1 MSGATCSAAAEPY
14 EGVVLPSR
22 LRLYVAKLSANSVL
36 AEGNL
41 ASAMNNFP
49 DQGRTL
55 GLEIIDVLA
64 HPKRALTDGVI
75 VTPTL
80 IGLKT
85 VGQLTIVGSLA
96 DPAQLRLLLQSLMD
110 DQTVRAMEAL
120 IVQKDELLASNAT
133 MAEELTHRVRNNL
146 QLLHAM
152 LSQLQ
157 KALLH
162 TTDKASVEAIIRCV
176 VTLAEVYDQL
186 LGSGLGRTV
195 DFGLYLTS
203 LCDSLPGLQTR
214 FHKRVKLTCATISLM
229 VDLDVVTV
237 MGMVVAEAVS
247 NSYKYAFPK
256 GLGEI
261 SVSLQ
266 RSKKS
271 DGAIIIVRD
280 SGPGFDEQPGSKRH
294 GLHVIRR
301 LTQQVGG
308 IAQLDSERGT
318 VWTFCVPLVVTVRQR
333 TS

>member
-120 IVQKDELLASNAT
+120 IVQKDELMTGRGFDSPP
-133 MAEELTHRVRNNL
+133 
-146 QLLHAM
+146 
-152 LSQLQ
+152 S
-157 KALLH
+157 
-162 TTDKASVEAIIRCV
+162 IPPV
-176 VTLAEVYDQL
+176 VINPE
-186 LGSGLGRTV
+186 
-195 DFGLYLTS
+195 S
-203 LCDSLPGLQTR
+203 LCTPET
-214 FHKRVKLTCATISLM
+214 A
-229 VDLDVVTV
+229 
-237 MGMVVAEAVS
+237 A
-247 NSYKYAFPK
+247 AFPNK
-256 GLGEI
+256 PI
-261 SVSLQ
+261 
-266 RSKKS
+266 
-271 DGAIIIVRD
+271 
-280 SGPGFDEQPGSKRH
+280 
-294 GLHVIRR
+294 
-301 LTQQVGG
+301 
-308 IAQLDSERGT
+308 
-318 VWTFCVPLVVTVRQR
+318 
-333 TS
+333 